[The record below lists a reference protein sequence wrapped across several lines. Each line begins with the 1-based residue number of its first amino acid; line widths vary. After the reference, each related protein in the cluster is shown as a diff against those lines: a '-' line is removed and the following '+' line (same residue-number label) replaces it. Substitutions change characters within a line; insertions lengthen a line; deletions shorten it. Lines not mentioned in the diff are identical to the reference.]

1 MSIYIDTSALLAVMD
16 ADDSHHDSAKKAW
29 IELLESKE
37 ILVCNNYVLLEIC
50 ALIQNRLGMAA
61 IRAFYEDVFPILKIE
76 WIDDFLH
83 RQAFNALLIAN
94 KRNLSLVDCTS
105 FNTMRQMNIMKVF
118 TFDKH
123 FAEQGF
129 ANLPSFSLS
138 CPTKESHPQ

>member
-16 ADDSHHDSAKKAW
+16 ADDVYHESAKKTW

-37 ILVCNNYVLLEIC
+37 TLVCNNYVLLEIC

-61 IRAFYEDVFPILKIE
+61 TRAFHEDVFPILKIE

-83 RQAFNALLIAN
+83 RQAVNALLIAN
-94 KRNLSLVDCTS
+94 KRNLSLVDCAS
-105 FNTMRQMNIMKVF
+105 FNTMRQLNVRKAF

-123 FAEQGF
+123 FVEQGF
-129 ANLPSFSLS
+129 VNLPGE
-138 CPTKESHPQ
+138 KEK